1 MALSFGVTRLMG
13 TPIPA
18 PEIAFLPSL
27 ALFIAFFIGALGE
40 ELGWS
45 GYVIDPMQRR
55 WGALRAS
62 IVLGGVWAVYHF
74 VALMQV
80 HRSADWI
87 VGWSVG
93 TVAARVMTV
102 WLYNNTGKSVFAT
115 VLFHTTL
122 NLGWQLYPAHG
133 SFFNPGVTG
142 SIMAVVA
149 AIVVAVWG
157 PQTLVR

>member
-1 MALSFGVTRLMG
+1 M
-13 TPIPA
+13 
-18 PEIAFLPSL
+18 
-27 ALFIAFFIGALGE
+27 
-40 ELGWS
+40 GWS

-74 VALMQV
+74 IALAQV

-93 TVAARVMTV
+93 TVAARVIIV
-102 WLYNNTGKSVFAT
+102 WLYNNAGKSVFAT

-122 NLGWQLYPAHG
+122 NLGWQLYPVQG

-142 SIMAVVA
+142 AIMAVVA